1 MNLAPLPALA
11 AIGEELNGLQSKV
24 DDARAAAIAIGSRR
38 LPNVAAGRGRGRN
51 GLSLPNAKLPEVTLA
66 INEVEDT
73 ATAAT
78 PPIIIIGRVPIKGPV
93 PPHPQNND
101 EEERSGER
109 EREASLEV

>member
-38 LPNVAAGRGRGRN
+38 LPNVAAGRGRK

-78 PPIIIIGRVPIKGPV
+78 PPIIITGRVPIKGPV

-109 EREASLEV
+109 ERERERPV